1 MHSPCYNA
9 RTMFNLESLI
19 YLVVGLVVAI
29 SVHEAAHAFAAYKL
43 GDSTAKSQ
51 GRLTLNPLRHLDLM
65 GTIMLFFA
73 GFGWGKPVPVNPY
86 NFKNPVKDS
95 AIVSLAGPAS
105 NFATALLLSIPL
117 KYFAGSMPYWLDT
130 ALWVTFDISLILGIF
145 NLLPFPPLDGSKIFA
160 VFVPKQYQ
168 AKYFQILRRSEVVF
182 LVFILADIFLIRRIL
197 GYSILWL
204 VLGSIFDFVK
214 TLIFLGG

>member
-1 MHSPCYNA
+1 
-9 RTMFNLESLI
+9 MFNLESLI

-73 GFGWGKPVPVNPY
+73 GFGWGKPVPVNQY

-204 VLGSIFDFVK
+204 VLGSVFDFVK

>member
-1 MHSPCYNA
+1 
-9 RTMFNLESLI
+9 MFNLESLI

-86 NFKNPVKDS
+86 NFKNPIKDS

-117 KYFAGSMPYWLDT
+117 KYFAASMPYWLDT

-168 AKYFQILRRSEVVF
+168 AKYFQILKRSEVVF
-182 LVFILADIFLIRRIL
+182 LIFILADIFLIRKVL